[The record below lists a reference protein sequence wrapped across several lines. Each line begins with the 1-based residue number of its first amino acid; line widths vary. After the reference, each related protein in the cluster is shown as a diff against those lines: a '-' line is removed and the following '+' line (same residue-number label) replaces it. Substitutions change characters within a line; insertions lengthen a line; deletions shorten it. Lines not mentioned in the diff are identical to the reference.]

1 MDVLPS
7 FCKAYFSEPEFDL
20 EGRVFGKL
28 DELAETHP
36 FFDVI
41 MTGHSFGAT
50 LAQLSSMRYACSR
63 PMMMVSCIAFG
74 CPKIG
79 ALNFR
84 HYVNS
89 LPNLKVMRFEYGSDP
104 WISAPD
110 SPAWVH
116 AGHAIVI
123 DSQMVK
129 SNTPSGKSG
138 GDVVSSSNKTD
149 KSSSQLP
156 TPSQKQSQLVRAY
169 KFGDRPPAQATSG
182 KFMGG
187 LLSRHNANR
196 QERAKGSRHE
206 RQQDH
211 DILSYIKAIEL
222 ITKKDILW
230 PQHFVGEEGTGVS
243 GLNHEK
249 RRMV

>member
-1 MDVLPS
+1 
-7 FCKAYFSEPEFDL
+7 
-20 EGRVFGKL
+20 
-28 DELAETHP
+28 
-36 FFDVI
+36 
-41 MTGHSFGAT
+41 
-50 LAQLSSMRYACSR
+50 
-63 PMMMVSCIAFG
+63 
-74 CPKIG
+74 
-79 ALNFR
+79 
-84 HYVNS
+84 
-89 LPNLKVMRFEYGSDP
+89 MRFEYGSDP

-110 SPAWVH
+110 NPAWVH

-123 DSQMVK
+123 DSHMVK
-129 SNTPSGKSG
+129 SNSSSGKSG
-138 GDVVSSSNKTD
+138 GDVVSSSNTKTD
-149 KSSSQLP
+149 KSSSQSP
-156 TPSQKQSQLVRAY
+156 TPSQKQSQIVQAY
-169 KFGDRPPAQATSG
+169 KFGDRPPTQAVSG

-187 LLSRHNANR
+187 LLSRHNSNR